1 MSALPSTTQSSLAPE
16 FLNLKTEFD
25 YFVVYVQHYIETQV
39 QWKARQTKMIHKSL
53 EERLE
58 EVEWMVRNSE
68 FISGDEQNKFLTTFR
83 ELHTTSDVAMRNH
96 FIQSAHNS
104 DAIIQII
111 TILDTEF
118 TKLEF

>member
-1 MSALPSTTQSSLAPE
+1 
-16 FLNLKTEFD
+16 
-25 YFVVYVQHYIETQV
+25 
-39 QWKARQTKMIHKSL
+39 MIHKSL

-68 FISGDEQNKFLTTFR
+68 FISTDEQNKFLTTFR
-83 ELHTTSDVAMRNH
+83 ELHTTSDVTMRNQ
-96 FIQSAHNS
+96 FIQSDHNS

-111 TILDTEF
+111 AILDKEF